1 MLLYFVINFVL
12 WHFHGSLVLEL
23 LLFRWS
29 FYYCTLLLL
38 WNTLL
43 SKTKQEI
50 VLFTQNTFSRIFYR
64 RTFSYNFLWS
74 LFHLWHFNVF
84 LNVLCWNWNWR
95 KNSQVH
101 KSDCLKVERC
111 RCPHQ
116 LVSLSQSIIRLTS
129 RVLKLKD
136 DQQFLVG
143 FGNLMKILKTMDI
156 RFIVIKTMVLSPC
169 VEQHLFLNN
178 FNNIGKRYGGKFVLS
193 RYNLF
198 WNSLK

>member
-1 MLLYFVINFVL
+1 MYFTTTL
-12 WHFHGSLVLEL
+12 KY
-23 LLFRWS
+23 S
-29 FYYCTLLLL
+29 F
-38 WNTLL
+38 NKN
-43 SKTKQEI
+43 KTKLNNKEI

-84 LNVLCWNWNWR
+84 LNVLCWNWNWQ

-116 LVSLSQSIIRLTS
+116 LFSLERNCSQSIIRLTS

-156 RFIVIKTMVLSPC
+156 RFIIIKTMVLSPC
-169 VEQHLFLNN
+169 VEQHLLLNN